1 MPNLKSHLDTV
12 GVAHYI
18 IVCDVQNAY
27 HQMPV
32 AESERDTTDFVTKN
46 GKWVFKRLP
55 FGKANAPFLIS
66 RIMSLD
72 FAHFG
77 TTSEPY
83 ERLYMLLIHLDR
95 PLTAARKYV
104 QSLASSRLHP
114 QTIESTLCP
123 PRS

>member
-1 MPNLKSHLDTV
+1 MPNLESHLDTV

-46 GKWVFKRLP
+46 GKGGFKLLP
-55 FGKANAPFLIS
+55 FGIANAPFLLS

-77 TTSEPY
+77 KTSEPCG
-83 ERLYMLLIHLDR
+83 RLYMLLIHLDR
-95 PLTAARKYV
+95 PLAA
-104 QSLASSRLHP
+104 A
-114 QTIESTLCP
+114 
-123 PRS
+123 